1 MRTLTTKE
9 YEVISQIYNSTDE
22 NEANLSF
29 QFGIQNDLYYQ
40 LFSQL
45 FRGAKFMNYTRE
57 ELFKHSGELLEL
69 IEDVVAYYCDENRIS
84 GELAYSIVE
93 GIGVAKQL
101 QLIPEYDLW

>member
-1 MRTLTTKE
+1 MKYKNRNIFDQGVITLGIDTIKNKLGLPALTYVKID
-9 YEVISQIYNSTDE
+9 VD
-22 NEANLSF
+22 SF
-29 QFGIQNDLYYQ
+29 EHLIID
-40 LFSQL
+40 SM
-45 FRGAKFMNYTRE
+45 A

-101 QLIPEYDLW
+101 QLIPDYEV